1 MLKWKRTDQGY
12 ALNETLLNSCK
23 DQCYLNLL
31 WDIFFY
37 EQSKDKNGT
46 GRHSYLNIILKGFVS
61 VLPPLLFLQATDL
74 HDCGNNSF
82 NLRMQRI

>member
-31 WDIFFY
+31 WDIFFLRT
-37 EQSKDKNGT
+37 T
-46 GRHSYLNIILKGFVS
+46 GRHSYLNIILKDFVS

>member
-23 DQCYLNLL
+23 DQCYLSLL
-31 WDIFFY
+31 WDIFFLRT
-37 EQSKDKNGT
+37 T
-46 GRHSYLNIILKGFVS
+46 GRHSYLNIILKGFVR

-82 NLRMQRI
+82 NLTMQRI

>member
-1 MLKWKRTDQGY
+1 MFVLYLKLKYHSVVLEVIIFVKAKD
-12 ALNETLLNSCK
+12 LLNS
-23 DQCYLNLL
+23 Q
-31 WDIFFY
+31 
-37 EQSKDKNGT
+37 NGT
-46 GRHSYLNIILKGFVS
+46 GRHSYLNIILKDFVS